1 MTKTTQESKPIPH
14 IEHHSTPPLTKKRE
28 YGFDLTGFISKEDFS
43 QTLQENNLTSHFHAI
58 KTYHHKT
65 YTDFKTCYIWTNPDR
80 TLILATDHDPFT
92 FYDKEAFAGY
102 MAITGTSVLVKTLVK
117 SIHNHAEFIKE
128 ENPKKLSFITIPK
141 EAKWIKAIKH
151 RRDGFKINHTPYP
164 KEKIKPLLIE
174 FTDGE
179 SSKIR
184 NAFPHEVTTWN
195 EANEFLTFLQKTFRP
210 AQPLLKTFLTVH
222 YEDGITYKGRYEIY
236 PKKLINLK
244 QHIQLRILFNSGNKR
259 PVNLKTEEEYLNLLY
274 KVIGKETMNKYQ
286 YFYDNYEV

>member
-1 MTKTTQESKPIPH
+1 MTKAAQEKQISH
-14 IEHHSTPPLTKKRE
+14 IEHYANPPLTKKRE

-58 KTYHHKT
+58 KTYHFKT
-65 YTDFKTCYIWTNPDR
+65 YTDFKTCYIWTNPDH
-80 TLILATDHDPFT
+80 TLIFATDHDPFT

-102 MAITGTSVLVKTLVK
+102 MAITGTPALVKALVK
-117 SIHNHAEFIKE
+117 SIHTHAEFIKE
-128 ENPKKLSFITIPK
+128 EDPKKLSFITIPK

-151 RRDGFKINHTPYP
+151 RRDKFKINHAP

-179 SSKIR
+179 STKIR
-184 NAFPHEVTTWN
+184 DPYPHEVSTWN
-195 EANEFLTFLQKTFRP
+195 EANDFLGFLQTTHRP
-210 AQPLLKTFLTVH
+210 LKSALKTFLTVH

-244 QHIQLRILFNSGNKR
+244 HHIRRRVLFNSGNKR
-259 PVNLKTEEEYLNLLY
+259 PANLKTEQEYFNFLY
-274 KVIGKETMNKYQ
+274 KMIGKATMKKYQ